1 MKQAKYGTSYALMS
15 PEGAEGSSGGASPST
30 SFDSVGDAVAELDRR
45 DQARTDEKAAARAA
59 ARENP
64 PEADDE
70 QPDTD
75 SPLPDDEGESDED
88 DDESDE
94 VANDDEQEAA
104 DEPKPKA
111 DLVEIEQDGKKYAVP
126 TALKDSFLRQ
136 ADYTRKTQE
145 LSGERAQVHAA
156 YEQTAQLAQGLQQQ
170 QQQLAQYAQAM
181 LGQPPTADMI
191 QSDPQGYLAQRAAYE
206 QRVGQFQALMGQGQ
220 ALTQQEQ
227 ALQQQRTQQVRMT
240 EEKALFE
247 HIPELRDPAKK
258 QAIAS
263 RMVDAA
269 AKYGIT
275 PLEITSLMDNRQVRI
290 LKDFSDMAEKL
301 RRYESADK
309 DVKKRLTNV
318 PPKVQRP
325 SSATQ
330 DGGQKESG
338 TAARQQF
345 MKSGRTMKDVA
356 RWARNS
362 T

>member
-1 MKQAKYGTSYALMS
+1 MKQAMYGISYALMS
-15 PEGAEGSSGGASPST
+15 PEGAEGSSGGSEPST

-75 SPLPDDEGESDED
+75 SPLPDDDDEGED

-94 VANDDEQEAA
+94 VANDDEQDAP
-104 DEPKPKA
+104 DEPKLKA
-111 DLVEIEQDGKKYAVP
+111 DLTEIEQDGKKYAVP

-145 LSGERAQVHAA
+145 LSGERAQVQAA
-156 YEQTAQLAQGLQQQ
+156 YEQTAQLSQGLQQQ

-220 ALTQQEQ
+220 ALTQQDQ
-227 ALQQQRTQQVRMT
+227 ALQQQRSQQVRIA

-258 QAIAS
+258 QVIAS

-290 LKDFSDMAEKL
+290 LKDFADMAEKL

-338 TAARQQF
+338 TAAKSQF

-362 T
+362 S